1 MIRIVLADL
10 DDTLFDH
17 SHATRMALA
26 ALRDSVRALGT
37 VSLDDLDARHRV
49 LLETMHLEVLAGR
62 VSIDD
67 ARVERFR
74 RLLGDIAEGDEARA
88 LAIESA
94 RRYRASYEQA
104 WRPVPGA
111 LTLLR
116 AIRDAGARVVVVTNN
131 IVLEQRLKLAHCAID
146 ALVDGLVTSEETG
159 FTKPDPRIF
168 HHALAAAGVSAN
180 DAVMIGDAWH
190 TDIDGARAA
199 GIRAV
204 WLNRSGAESPDRSV
218 AMVTSL
224 EDTAAV
230 LDALG
235 VSCQA
240 AT

>member
-1 MIRIVLADL
+1 
-10 DDTLFDH
+10 
-17 SHATRMALA
+17 
-26 ALRDSVRALGT
+26 
-37 VSLDDLDARHRV
+37 
-49 LLETMHLEVLAGR
+49 MHLEVLAGR
-62 VSIDD
+62 VSVDD
-67 ARVERFR
+67 ARVERFH
-74 RLLGDIAEGDEARA
+74 RLLTDGAALGDARA
-88 LAIESA
+88 LAVESA
-94 RRYRASYEQA
+94 GRYRSAYEQA

-111 LTLLR
+111 LSLLR
-116 AIRDAGARVVVVTNN
+116 ALRDAGARVVVVTNN
-131 IVLEQRLKLAHCAID
+131 IVAEQRLKLAHCGID
-146 ALVDGLVTSEETG
+146 GLVDGLVTSEETG

-168 HHALAAAGVSAN
+168 HHALAAVGGDAR

-204 WLNRSGAESPDRSV
+204 WLNRFGAQAPDRSV

-235 VSCQA
+235 VSCQT